1 LTSKQARITISDE
14 EKALLVQGIID
25 SALKLMERIITDK
38 SAKNRAIS
46 WSKPHKQSRTA
57 ITSDAILFNFFANVQ
72 QLPARPRDFRLNL
85 SENEKKIGDHELSDV
100 LASIVFDFCALD
112 NKRDCFPFSKGRRKS
127 YLAEENRGRYS
138 YYESSII
145 KEVID

>member
-1 LTSKQARITISDE
+1 MTSKQARITISDE

-25 SALKLMERIITDK
+25 NALKLMERIITDK

-57 ITSDAILFNFFANVQ
+57 ITSDTILFNFFANVQ

-85 SENEKKIGDHELSDV
+85 SENE
-100 LASIVFDFCALD
+100 
-112 NKRDCFPFSKGRRKS
+112 RK
-127 YLAEENRGRYS
+127 
-138 YYESSII
+138 
-145 KEVID
+145 